1 LKAAGDKNEP
11 FDAAS
16 IIVSIVSMCFL
27 MISMGIIFFYIFSLR
42 NLTMKK
48 MKERVFF
55 QMLFDDFKQEKRV
68 ETFFYTVFFFKRV
81 LYALTLVFVA

>member
-1 LKAAGDKNEP
+1 
-11 FDAAS
+11 
-16 IIVSIVSMCFL
+16 
-27 MISMGIIFFYIFSLR
+27 
-42 NLTMKK
+42 MKK